1 MADTSCAHLEHLATI
16 LDSIADGVFT
26 VDTEMRITSFNRAA
40 EEITG
45 FAREEALGQPC
56 CEIFRANVC
65 FAECPVG
72 EALRTGAPVRPRE
85 VEILDRHNREVPISV
100 SASVLRD
107 ASGLPVGGV
116 ETFRDLSQIQALR
129 EEVAGKYRF
138 RDLVSRNPAMRRLF
152 DVLPEVAAS
161 EATVLLR
168 GESGTGKELLA
179 RAVHDLSPRKDGPLV
194 VVNCGALPET
204 LLEAEIFGTRKGAFT
219 GAVADRPGRL
229 DQARGGTL
237 VLDEIGDLPLPLQV
251 KLLRVLEN
259 REYQPLGA
267 SRPKTADVRFVAS
280 THRDLAAMVEAG
292 TFRRDLFFR
301 VHVVALE
308 IPPLRERPEDIP
320 LLLDLAL
327 ARFAHRYGKR
337 AARFSPDVLQ
347 LLLSHDY
354 PGNVR
359 ELLNLVERAV
369 IVCRGGE
376 ITPEHLPGDLT
387 RSGVSGGYEGG
398 SDRGRP
404 SAEVLRRVLQ
414 EQGGNRTRAAEVLG
428 VNRTTLWRWLKAPE
442 RDPEI
447 PLHGVASSRG
457 EQQSPQHVAFPATRE
472 K

>member
-1 MADTSCAHLEHLATI
+1 
-16 LDSIADGVFT
+16 
-26 VDTEMRITSFNRAA
+26 
-40 EEITG
+40 
-45 FAREEALGQPC
+45 
-56 CEIFRANVC
+56 
-65 FAECPVG
+65 
-72 EALRTGAPVRPRE
+72 
-85 VEILDRHNREVPISV
+85 
-100 SASVLRD
+100 
-107 ASGLPVGGV
+107 
-116 ETFRDLSQIQALR
+116 
-129 EEVAGKYRF
+129 
-138 RDLVSRNPAMRRLF
+138 MRRLF

-161 EATVLLR
+161 GATVLLQ

-267 SRPKTADVRFVAS
+267 NRPKTADVRFVAS

-337 AARFSPDVLQ
+337 AARFSPDALQ
-347 LLLSHDY
+347 LLLSHRY

-376 ITPEHLPGDLT
+376 ITPAHLPGDLT
-387 RSGVSGGYEGG
+387 RSAVPGGDEGASG
-398 SDRGRP
+398 RVRP
-404 SAEVLRRVLQ
+404 CAEVVRRVLQ
-414 EQGGNRTRAAEVLG
+414 EQGGNCTRAAQVLG
-428 VNRTTLWRWLKAPE
+428 VHRTTLWRWLKEPE
-442 RDPEI
+442 ANPEV
-447 PLHGVASSRG
+447 PLHDVASGAARNSRRN
-457 EQQSPQHVAFPATRE
+457 T
-472 K
+472 